1 MFLKFT
7 YYHWLGGRYEQ
18 GGLFGLRGHLAA
30 FKERKHA
37 LGENLAGTVL
47 LRSISNIETVLI
59 SEHLE
64 MTGFHPAML
73 RFLESLDFD
82 SEHLEMTGF
91 YQTIMR
97 VPG

>member
-64 MTGFHPAML
+64 MTGIYHTFCNYFWKWLQYLFAGAGTL
-73 RFLESLDFD
+73 AW
-82 SEHLEMTGF
+82 
-91 YQTIMR
+91 
-97 VPG
+97 